1 MISLGSYNYPNAIT
15 KGRPFHIALIR
26 NTCLLKLKSMINLA
40 DKVALITGA
49 SRGIGAA
56 TAIRFAEAGLRSLVI
71 NYNHDR
77 DSAKRVADK
86 CKKLGA
92 DVMAVR
98 ADVSRIAS
106 VEKMIS
112 AAVDRFWS
120 LDILVANAGIWKE
133 AAIEKMTERE
143 WDETIDVN
151 LRSIYACCRATARV
165 MIENRRGTMILVS
178 STAGQRGEPF
188 HSHYAATKGAIISM
202 TKSLAAELG
211 PRGITVNCVAP
222 GWVATDMTED
232 ALNDPKQRR
241 KIREL
246 IPIGRVATPD
256 EIAGPILFLASDLAS
271 HVNGE
276 VLNVNGGSV
285 LCG

>member
-1 MISLGSYNYPNAIT
+1 VISL
-15 KGRPFHIALIR
+15 KG
-26 NTCLLKLKSMINLA
+26 
-40 DKVALITGA
+40 KVAIITGG

-56 TAIRFAEAGLRSLVI
+56 TALKFAQAGIRGLAI
-71 NYNHDR
+71 NYNRDR
-77 DSAKRVADK
+77 NAAQQVAAE
-86 CKKLGA
+86 CERLGA
-92 DVMAVR
+92 EAVPLR
-98 ADVSRIAS
+98 ADVSRIAA
-106 VEKMIS
+106 VEKMVQSTI
-112 AAVDRFWS
+112 DQFGS

-133 AAIEKMTERE
+133 AAIETMSERE

-151 LRSIYACCRATARV
+151 LKSIYACCHAAARV
-165 MIENRRGTMILVS
+165 MIPRRRGAMILVS
-178 STAGQRGEPF
+178 STAGQRGESF
-188 HSHYAATKGAIISM
+188 HSHYAASKGAIIAM

-232 ALNDPKQRR
+232 SLNDPKQRR
-241 KIREL
+241 KIRDL
-246 IPIGRVATPD
+246 IPLGRVATPD
-256 EIAGPILFLASDLAS
+256 EIAGPILFLASELAS

>member
-1 MISLGSYNYPNAIT
+1 
-15 KGRPFHIALIR
+15 
-26 NTCLLKLKSMINLA
+26 MINLTG
-40 DKVALITGA
+40 KVAIITGS

-56 TAIRFAEAGLRSLVI
+56 TALKFAQAGIRALVI
-71 NYNHDR
+71 NYNKDR
-77 DSAKRVADK
+77 KAAQQIADR
-86 CKKLGA
+86 CEKLGA
-92 DVMAVR
+92 RAIPLR
-98 ADVSRIAS
+98 ADVSR
-106 VEKMIS
+106 V
-112 AAVDRFWS
+112 AAVERMVKTTVARFGS

-133 AAIEKMTERE
+133 AAIETMTERQ

-151 LRSIYACCRATARV
+151 LKSIYACCRAAAQV
-165 MIENRRGTMILVS
+165 MIKQQRGTMILVS

-188 HSHYAATKGAIISM
+188 HSHYAATKGGVISM

-211 PRGITVNCVAP
+211 PRGITVNCLAP
-222 GWVATDMTED
+222 GWVATDMTEE

-241 KIREL
+241 RVREL
-246 IPIGRVATPD
+246 IPVGRVATPD

>member
-1 MISLGSYNYPNAIT
+1 
-15 KGRPFHIALIR
+15 
-26 NTCLLKLKSMINLA
+26 MINLTG
-40 DKVALITGA
+40 KVAIITGA

-56 TAIRFAEAGLRSLVI
+56 KTVKFAQAGIRALVI
-71 NYNHDR
+71 NYNRDR
-77 DSAKRVADK
+77 VAAQRVADQ
-86 CKKLGA
+86 CQKLGA
-92 DVMAVR
+92 RAIPLR
-98 ADVSRIAS
+98 ADVSR
-106 VEKMIS
+106 VP
-112 AAVDRFWS
+112 AVDRLVQTTIGRFGS

-133 AAIEKMTERE
+133 AAIDTMTERE
-143 WDETIDVN
+143 WDETIDMN
-151 LRSIYACCRATARV
+151 LKSIYACCRAAAPV
-165 MIENRRGTMILVS
+165 MTNGQGGTMILVS

-188 HSHYAATKGAIISM
+188 HSHYAATKGAIIAM

-232 ALNDPKQRR
+232 ALKNPKQRR

-256 EIAGPILFLASDLAS
+256 EIAGPILFLASELAS
-271 HVNGE
+271 HINGE
-276 VLNVNGGSV
+276 ILNVNGGSV

>member
-1 MISLGSYNYPNAIT
+1 
-15 KGRPFHIALIR
+15 
-26 NTCLLKLKSMINLA
+26 MINLTG
-40 DKVALITGA
+40 KVAIITGA

-56 TAIRFAEAGLRSLVI
+56 TALKFAQAGIRALVI
-71 NYNHDR
+71 NYNKDR
-77 DSAKRVADK
+77 NAAQQIADR
-86 CKKLGA
+86 CEKLGSRA
-92 DVMAVR
+92 IPLR
-98 ADVSRIAS
+98 ADVSR
-106 VEKMIS
+106 V
-112 AAVDRFWS
+112 AAVERMVKTAVERFGS

-133 AAIEKMTERE
+133 AAIETMTERQ

-151 LRSIYACCRATARV
+151 LKSIYACCRAAAQV
-165 MIENRRGTMILVS
+165 MIKQRRGTMILVS

-188 HSHYAATKGAIISM
+188 HSHYAATKGGVISM

-222 GWVATDMTED
+222 GWVATDMTD
-232 ALNDPKQRR
+232 KALNDPKQRR
-241 KIREL
+241 RVREL
-246 IPIGRVATPD
+246 IPVGRVATSD

>member
-1 MISLGSYNYPNAIT
+1 MIDLNGRVAI
-15 KGRPFHIALIR
+15 
-26 NTCLLKLKSMINLA
+26 
-40 DKVALITGA
+40 ITGA

-56 TAIRFAEAGLRSLVI
+56 TAIAFAKAGISGLVI
-71 NYNHDR
+71 NYNRDR
-77 DSAKRVADK
+77 RSAHAVEAE
-86 CKKLGA
+86 CESLGA
-92 DVMAVR
+92 DAMILR
-98 ADVSRIAS
+98 ANVSR
-106 VEKMIS
+106 VFEVDRMMD
-112 AAVDRFWS
+112 AAVDRFGTI
-120 LDILVANAGIWKE
+120 DILVANAGIWKE
-133 AAIEKMTERE
+133 AAIQSMTERE

-151 LRSIYACCRATARV
+151 LKSIYACCRGAAAV
-165 MIENRRGTMILVS
+165 MTRKGRGTIILIS
-178 STAGQRGEPF
+178 STAGQRGEAF

-211 PRGITVNCVAP
+211 PRGVTVNCVAP
-222 GWVATDMTED
+222 GWVATDMTEE
-232 ALNDPKQRR
+232 AMNDPKQRR

-246 IPIGRVATPD
+246 IPLGRVATPE

>member
-1 MISLGSYNYPNAIT
+1 
-15 KGRPFHIALIR
+15 
-26 NTCLLKLKSMINLA
+26 MINL
-40 DKVALITGA
+40 KGRVAIVTGA

-56 TAIRFAEAGLRSLVI
+56 TAIAFAKAGISGLLI
-71 NYNHDR
+71 NYNRDR
-77 DSAKRVADK
+77 RAAQQIKAGCER
-86 CKKLGA
+86 LGA
-92 DVMAVR
+92 DALTVR
-98 ADVSRIAS
+98 ADVSRVAE
-106 VEKMIS
+106 VDRMINT
-112 AAVDRFWS
+112 AVDHFGTV
-120 LDILVANAGIWKE
+120 DILVANAGIWKE
-133 AAIEKMTERE
+133 AAIESMTERE
-143 WDETIDVN
+143 WDQTIDVN
-151 LRSIYACCRATARV
+151 LKSIYACCRGAAAV
-165 MIENRRGTMILVS
+165 MTKKGQGTMILIS

-211 PRGITVNCVAP
+211 PRGVTVNCVAP
-222 GWVATDMTED
+222 GWVATDMTEE

-241 KIREL
+241 RIREL
-246 IPIGRVATPD
+246 IPLGRVATAD